1 MVVAQANRRHTRDG
15 TPGSQ
20 LDELCPCRSCPLQL
34 CPSTVSTFEAELML
48 LRQFG
53 EVRRPCPLAL
63 VWIPRK
69 VKLGQSGCPSHQRW
83 DKHGRVCYELRE
95 VPSPSWAHCRAC
107 PSNKA
112 NWWARNKSHLGKL
125 LALAPPIAVNSLSTQ
140 AKQPLPTTS
149 LLSFSLRHLRV
160 LRSRPLQYRSF
171 TMAAPQETQGTLK
184 IENVSHE
191 LC

>member
-1 MVVAQANRRHTRDG
+1 MIVAQPKQRHTRDG

-34 CPSTVSTFEAELML
+34 CSPTVSAFEAELVL

-53 EVRRPCPLAL
+53 KVWRPCPLAL
-63 VWIPRK
+63 VWIPRE
-69 VKLGQSGCPSHQRW
+69 VKLGQSSRPSHQRW
-83 DKHGRVCYELRE
+83 EKHGWICYELE
-95 VPSPSWAHCRAC
+95 SASPSWIDDRGCA
-107 PSNKA
+107 SNKA
-112 NWWARNKSHLGKL
+112 NWWALRNKSRPGKL
-125 LALAPPIAVNSLSTQ
+125 LAGGAIAVNSLLTQ

-171 TMAAPQETQGTLK
+171 NMAAHQETQGTFK
-184 IENVSHE
+184 IENVSH
-191 LC
+191 